1 MLDERQSQVRDHTHG
16 PLLVLAVAGSGKTTS
31 VIHRA
36 AHRVGDGV
44 PPDEM
49 LLLTFSRKAA
59 AEMRDRLGGLLDTV
73 SGRSAAT
80 GTGAKEYR
88 QRDVRMTVYHTLPGL
103 FSRCEAGLG
112 SCDQAQRRGFHALS

>member
-88 QRDVRMTVYHTLPGL
+88 QSQRVSPA
-103 FSRCEAGLG
+103 RCADDGV
-112 SCDQAQRRGFHALS
+112 SHAARSVQSV